1 LKVPFPLM
9 SEPCQPCPVCTRDID
24 GYDSGMRSSVSG
36 ALEPKFCSRYCRL
49 FHDRGLEKI
58 NGAEKYG
65 KRQYEG
71 FNWWPKIA
79 VDCDKCGESFN
90 LASQCDHNN
99 QVFCT
104 IKCANAV
111 KTSKKKAMRDYQ
123 LLRILRTLGWEN
135 QVNEGW
141 LSPDLIAKK
150 LCQFNY
156 TANSNTVAGVMRRW
170 VSRGVVERKP
180 GLYRIA
186 PAYREK
192 PLGHIVC
199 QFNQRPVQTTFPKV

>member
-1 LKVPFPLM
+1 M
-9 SEPCQPCPVCTRDID
+9 SEPCRACPVCTRDID

-65 KRQYEG
+65 KMQYEG
-71 FNWWPKIA
+71 FNWWPKIP

-141 LSPDLIAKK
+141 LSAALIAKK

-156 TANSNTVAGVMRRW
+156 TANSNTVAGVMKRW
-170 VSRGVVERKP
+170 TARGIVESKKLPVSGTV
-180 GLYRIA
+180 YRIKKEH
-186 PAYREK
+186 RNK

-199 QFNQRPVQTTFPKV
+199 QFNQRPVQKTFPKV

>member
-1 LKVPFPLM
+1 M

-99 QVFCT
+99 QVFCGN
-104 IKCANAV
+104 KCANAV

-135 QVNEGW
+135 QMNEGGW
-141 LSPDLIAKK
+141 LSAEMVAKK
-150 LCQFNY
+150 LCQYNY
-156 TANSNTVAGVMRRW
+156 KANSHTVAGIMKRW
-170 VSRGVVERKP
+170 VSRGIVERKP
-180 GLYRIA
+180 SHYRLV
-186 PAYREK
+186 PAYRDAR
-192 PLGHIVC
+192 LGDIVI
-199 QFNQRPVQTTFPKV
+199 QHNKRPVQTVFAKV